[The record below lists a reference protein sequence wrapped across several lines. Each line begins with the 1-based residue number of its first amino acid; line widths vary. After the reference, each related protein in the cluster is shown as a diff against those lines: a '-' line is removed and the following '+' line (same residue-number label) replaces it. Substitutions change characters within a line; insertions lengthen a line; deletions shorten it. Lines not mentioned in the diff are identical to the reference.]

1 MYSKKINFKKNKK
14 IMIIS
19 KCFRFYQRKKR
30 QLKASVRLKLLHS
43 RATFVGTGHSCT
55 PDATISLYGGST
67 KDDVVLHEHVDL
79 YGQLKSYHH
88 GKIIMGPWS
97 KIGPGTVI
105 NCVNKIEIGKD
116 TAIANNALII
126 DNNTHPLCPADRRY
140 MRRTPHGSE
149 ERQPW
154 HSANAPIIIGENVW
168 IGSNVRICKGVTI
181 GNNAIIAA
189 NSVLTKSVPDNAVA
203 AGNPA
208 KIVKENI
215 DQTTMPIFPLN
226 H

>member
-1 MYSKKINFKKNKK
+1 MSWLSFY
-14 IMIIS
+14 
-19 KCFRFYQRKKR
+19 RFYKKTNV
-30 QLKASVRLKLLHS
+30 KIKSSIRLRLLRS
-43 RATFVGTGHSCT
+43 RATFIGEGQSCS
-55 PDATISLYGGST
+55 PEAVIALVGGSS
-67 KDDVVLHEHVDL
+67 KEDVIIHDHVDL
-79 YGQLKSYHH
+79 YGKLASYHH
-88 GKIIMGPWS
+88 GKITMGSWS

-116 TAIANNALII
+116 TAIADNSLII

-140 MRRTPHGSE
+140 MRHTPHGSN

-181 GNNAIIAA
+181 GDNAIIAA
-189 NSVLTKSVPDNAVA
+189 NSVLTKSVPANAVA

-215 DQTTMPIFPLN
+215 DQLTSPIFPLIK
-226 H
+226 